1 MLIGNEKLNV
11 SMIKEALKPTF
22 DNYGVKSAT
31 LFGSVAKGEN
41 SIDSDVDIM
50 IDTDIR
56 GMKFL
61 GLVETI
67 KSLLNKKV
75 DVITKYQITEGS
87 KVDSEIKKTGL
98 LIYG

>member
-1 MLIGNEKLNV
+1 MNAN
-11 SMIKEALKPTF
+11 MIKEALKTTF
-22 DNYGVKSAT
+22 DSYGVKSAV

-41 SIDSDVDIM
+41 SIDSDVDIV

-67 KSLLNKKV
+67 KTLLNKKV
-75 DVITKYQITEGS
+75 DIITRYQITEGS
-87 KVDSEIKKTGL
+87 KVDNEIKKTGL